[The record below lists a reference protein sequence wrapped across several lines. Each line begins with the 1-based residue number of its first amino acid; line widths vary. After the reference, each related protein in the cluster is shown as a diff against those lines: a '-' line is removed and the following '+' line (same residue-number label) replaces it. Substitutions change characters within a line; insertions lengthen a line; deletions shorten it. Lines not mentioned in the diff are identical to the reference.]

1 MAYITAVLQNLLEM
15 LNKKTRIYVSTSSF
29 YKYSFH
35 ETIDLF
41 KKKNIKNLELSAS
54 IYNKNQRAELLK
66 YKNKNINFIF
76 HNYFLP
82 PKKTFIINLSSN
94 NKFIIQRSLNHI
106 KKLIRLANIF
116 GLPFVSFHAGFRFD
130 PKLNFIGKIFK
141 KKKLETKEKSM
152 KIFYNSIKD
161 LSKYGKKYNVKLLIE
176 NNVITK
182 KNLEIFKENPLL
194 LCCPDS
200 IKNAFEN
207 MPKNIGLLLDTGH
220 FKISSLTLNFDLVQ
234 GYKKIKNFINGYHLN
249 ENDGINDTNLPFTN
263 RSWFVQ
269 RLKKRLYYYSIE
281 VDKKFI
287 NSYPRMINIIQKNI

>member
-1 MAYITAVLQNLLEM
+1 M

-29 YKYSFH
+29 YKYNFYKM
-35 ETIDLF
+35 IDLF
-41 KKKNIKNLELSAS
+41 KKNNIWNLELSAS
-54 IYNKNQRAELLK
+54 IYNKNQRKELLK
-66 YKNKNINFIF
+66 YKKKNINFIF

-82 PKKTFIINLSSN
+82 PKKSFIINLSSS

-116 GLPFVSFHAGFRFD
+116 SLPFVSFHAGFRFD
-130 PKLNFIGKIFK
+130 PKLNSIGKILK
-141 KKKLETKEKSM
+141 KNKLETKEKSM
-152 KIFYNSIKD
+152 KIFYNSMKD
-161 LSKYGKKYNVKLLIE
+161 LSKYGKKFNVKLLIE
-176 NNVITK
+176 NNVITQ
-182 KNLEIFKENPLL
+182 KNLKTFKENPLL

-220 FKISSLTLNFDLVQ
+220 FKISSLTLNFDLAQ
-234 GYKKIKNFINGYHLN
+234 GYNKIKNFVNGYHLN

-263 RSWFVQ
+263 RSWFIKK
-269 RLKKRLYYYSIE
+269 LKKNLYYYSIE

>member
-1 MAYITAVLQNLLEM
+1 M

-29 YKYSFH
+29 YKYNFH

-41 KKKNIKNLELSAS
+41 KKNNIRNLELSAN
-54 IYNKNQRAELLK
+54 IYNKNQREELLK

-82 PKKTFIINLSSN
+82 PKKSFIINLSSN
-94 NKFIIQRSLNHI
+94 NRFIIQRSLNHI
-106 KKLIRLANIF
+106 KKLIRLSNIF
-116 GLPFVSFHAGFRFD
+116 NLPFVSFHAGFRFD
-130 PKLNFIGKIFK
+130 PKLNSIGKVFK

-152 KIFYNSIKD
+152 KIFHNSIKD
-161 LSKYGKKYNVKLLIE
+161 LSKYGKQFNVKLLIE

-182 KNLEIFKENPLL
+182 KNLEVFKENPLL

-207 MPKNIGLLLDTGH
+207 MPKNVGLLLDTGH
-220 FKISSLTLNFDLVQ
+220 FKVSSLTLNFDLVK
-234 GYKKIKNFINGYHLN
+234 GYNKIKNFVGGYHLN
-249 ENDGINDTNLPFTN
+249 ENDGITDTNLPFTN

-269 RLKKRLYYYSIE
+269 RLKKKLYYYSIE

-287 NSYPRMINIIQKNI
+287 NSYQRMINIVQKNI